1 MFPNTIFNGKIMF
14 TNIVFIFC
22 YFSSGTV
29 PPGNEGNC
37 PLISFPG
44 GAGDFADD
52 KTERESNNIHR
63 DDGGTDRS
71 SGKDRDNDAGCRA
84 DHRDNRGTNRHALE
98 AAEKPHG
105 R

>member
-37 PLISFPG
+37 PLISFSG
-44 GAGDFADD
+44 CAGNFTDD
-52 KTERESNNIHR
+52 KTERKCGDIHR
-63 DDGGTDRS
+63 DDGGSDRGA
-71 SGKDRDNDAGCRA
+71 GKD
-84 DHRDNRGTNRHALE
+84 
-98 AAEKPHG
+98 
-105 R
+105 